1 MVDAAKQPYSS
12 RIIKAGA
19 LLSDTRT
26 LLIQWDETL
35 TVSANLE
42 RFRSENLFGKASR
55 SRPGQNAGCGSC
67 LPKTSVKGS
76 CILTLRI
83 ASACGIRFGL
93 SEKLR
98 AKNLTKKFSPRF
110 GLVSYHGFRREAT
123 IVASLSHPHIIKIF
137 DFGEERDVV
146 YLVTEWLQGNSLK
159 RRR

>member
-55 SRPGQNAGCGSC
+55 SRTGQNAGCGSC
-67 LPKTSVKGS
+67 LPKTSVNGS
-76 CILTLRI
+76 CIITLRI
-83 ASACGIRFGL
+83 ASACRFRFVL
-93 SEKLR
+93 SDTLR
-98 AKNLTKKFSPRF
+98 ALILPQMFSQCDVR
-110 GLVSYHGFRREAT
+110 
-123 IVASLSHPHIIKIF
+123 ASHHAL
-137 DFGEERDVV
+137 
-146 YLVTEWLQGNSLK
+146 
-159 RRR
+159 